1 MEEELKELK
10 EIPCNKCVVFYS
22 PVEGEDVF
30 VRTGTIS
37 DSQKFLHSIFHAYSS
52 EYVGLGEIK
61 RSKFIQ
67 KFKNNILKQ
76 IDTSDWEN
84 SNDCIITIKNT
95 IIEIFKS
102 FYEYIINKN
111 LDLEKSH
118 LKILNDIL
126 HNKDNST
133 KKLKIIMKVINYNE
147 MCYEI
152 IEKAYDKIYD
162 NDIDLFCKEVYNNI
176 LNCVTNSS
184 LLKKSSIEKKRRFIY
199 EVQTLFKNIFDIA
212 FTISF
217 EKYMN
222 NLNDNDI
229 ETNSNYLDVI
239 SSNIKRN
246 IYFINCKTRLPYKVL
261 KKEQMKYDKS
271 IIVIRLENG
280 YEVAGI
286 LLNGNKIK
294 RDFTKEDK
302 IIKIIDNFVYEP
314 ESIKNNYPELL
325 QFLDK
330 KYRKNISFSPSY
342 KRSPEK
348 SPEGFGIIENSD
360 YDEESSSTDY
370 NSEDSDFDF

>member
-1 MEEELKELK
+1 MEELKELK

-22 PVEGEDVF
+22 PVEGEEVF
-30 VRTGTIS
+30 VRTGTVS
-37 DSQKFLHSIFHAYSS
+37 DSQKFLHSVFHAFS
-52 EYVGLGEIK
+52 EDYVGMGEIK
-61 RSKFIQ
+61 RTKFIK
-67 KFKNNILKQ
+67 KFKDNILKQ
-76 IDTSDWEN
+76 INTSEWEN
-84 SNDCIITIKNT
+84 STECIITIKNT

-126 HNKDNST
+126 HSSGNNT
-133 KKLKIIMKVINYNE
+133 KKLKIIMKVIDHNE

-152 IEKAYDKIYD
+152 IEKAYEKIYD

-176 LNCVTNSS
+176 LNCVTESPILKNSN
-184 LLKKSSIEKKRRFIY
+184 IDKKRKFIY
-199 EVQTLFKNIFDIA
+199 EVQTLFKNVFDIA

-229 ETNSNYLDVI
+229 ETNINYLDII

-261 KKEQMKYDKS
+261 PKEKMNYKKS
-271 IIVIRLENG
+271 IIVLSLDDG
-280 YEVAGI
+280 YEIAGT
-286 LLNGNKIK
+286 LLEGNKIQREFSNNNK
-294 RDFTKEDK
+294 L
-302 IIKIIDNFVYEP
+302 IKVINNFVYEP

-325 QFLDK
+325 EFLNK
-330 KYRKNISFSPSY
+330 KYRKNISFSPNY

-348 SPEGFGIIENSD
+348 SPEGHRIFENS
-360 YDEESSSTDY
+360 EEDSSSTDY
-370 NSEDSDFDF
+370 NSDSSDYGF

>member
-1 MEEELKELK
+1 MEELKELK
-10 EIPCNKCVVFYS
+10 EIACNKCVVFYS
-22 PVEGEDVF
+22 PVEGEDVC

-61 RSKFIQ
+61 RAKFVQ
-67 KFKNNILKQ
+67 KFKKNILKQ
-76 IDTSDWEN
+76 IDTNAWEN

-95 IIEIFKS
+95 INEIFKS

-126 HNKDNST
+126 HSPNNST
-133 KKLKIIMKVINYNE
+133 KKIKIIMKIISYND

-152 IEKAYDKIYD
+152 IEKAYEKIYD
-162 NDIDLFCKEVYNNI
+162 NDLDLFCKEVYNNI
-176 LNCVTNSS
+176 LNCVTKSH
-184 LLKKSSIEKKRRFIY
+184 LLKKSNIEKKRKFVF
-199 EVQTLFKNIFDIA
+199 EVQTLFKHIFDIA

-229 ETNSNYLDVI
+229 ENNKNYLDVI

-261 KKEQMKYDKS
+261 KREQMNYNKS
-271 IIVIRLENG
+271 IIVLSLENG
-280 YEVAGI
+280 YESTGI
-286 LLNGNKIK
+286 LLQGNKIK
-294 RDFTKEDK
+294 REFTSEDK
-302 IIKIIDNFVYEP
+302 IIKTIDNFVYEP
-314 ESIKNNYPELL
+314 ESIKKNYPELL

-330 KYRKNISFSPSY
+330 KYRRNISFSPSY

-360 YDEESSSTDY
+360 YDDSSSTDY
-370 NSEDSDFDF
+370 NSESSSDYDF